1 MLFYEY
7 IKLYQNFIG
16 GNNLADKDCELII
29 ENFPIGFMY
38 LKGVVDDKDN
48 LIDFMVVRLNL
59 EFEEIFKID
68 RNALINKRLS
78 ETEDIAQFYQKE
90 YIPALIKITRT
101 KEKLVFNKYNQLL
114 DKWFKISFYSP
125 RDNEIAIF
133 FSDITQS
140 IQPFTDKN
148 ILFNIATDL
157 ITITDLTG
165 LYLQVNQV
173 WMNYYGYS
181 LNEVEKHYAWEFVP
195 ADDYAIIKNTYQV
208 LSNNHGN
215 ENISYTTRLRHKNGN
230 YSSIEWASQKQ
241 GNRVY
246 SVGRDVTERLNR
258 EKEIEYLS
266 FHDVLTGLLNRRYL
280 EEEMKRLNTARN
292 LPISLIMC
300 DVNRLKLINDAF
312 GHEKGDELIRYAA
325 KVFRESCRPDDL
337 IARWGG
343 DEFIIFLPKTSNEDS
358 KKIIDRINTNCMNY
372 AINSIQLSIAC
383 GTSTKDS
390 IEYSIQDL
398 LRHAEDAMYREKTV
412 ESERNRKDMISVIA
426 QALYQKSPFEEAH
439 AKRVSMLC
447 HYLATALKCSKED
460 IQKAEIAGLFHD
472 IGKVAISSDI
482 LLKES
487 TLNENEWLI
496 VKQHTEIGYKVIGDS
511 SELRDIGRAV
521 LHHHERYDGK
531 GYPSGM
537 RWDEI
542 PLISRIISLA
552 ETFDIIHQ
560 RYASEV
566 EDPIESVVNELRK
579 NKETQF
585 DPFITEIFIKDVI
598 EKLYRHKD
606 R

>member
-1 MLFYEY
+1 MLFYVY
-7 IKLYQNFIG
+7 IKLYQDFIG
-16 GNNLADKDCELII
+16 GKTLADKDCELII

-38 LKGVVDDKDN
+38 LKGVEDSKGN
-48 LIDFMVVRLNL
+48 LIDFSVARVNL

-68 RNALINKRLS
+68 RKTLINTCLS
-78 ETEDIAQFYQKE
+78 QTEEIAQFYQKE
-90 YIPALIKITRT
+90 FIPELINITNS
-101 KEKLVFNKYNQLL
+101 KENFVFNKYNKLL

-125 RDNEIAIF
+125 RENEIAIF

-140 IQPFTDKN
+140 IQPFTDMN

-157 ITITDLTG
+157 ITISDLSG
-165 LYLQVNQV
+165 MYIQVNQI
-173 WMNYYGYS
+173 WANNYGYDI
-181 LNEVEKHYAWEFVP
+181 NEIEKHHAWEFVP
-195 ADDYAIIKNTYQV
+195 ADEYNIIKNIYLF
-208 LSNNHGN
+208 LSNNNGDD
-215 ENISYTTRLRHKNGN
+215 NISYTTRLRHKNGN
-230 YSSIEWASQKQ
+230 HSFIEWASKKQ

-246 SVGRDVTERLNR
+246 SVGRDVTDRLNR
-258 EKEIEYLS
+258 EREIEYLS
-266 FHDVLTGLLNRRYL
+266 FHDVLTGLLNRRFL
-280 EEEMKRLNTARN
+280 EEEMKRLNTPRN

-312 GHEKGDELIRYAA
+312 GHEKGDDLIRYAA

-358 KKIIDRINTNCMNY
+358 KKIIDRINANSKEY
-372 AINSIQLSIAC
+372 SINSIQLSIAC
-383 GTSTKDS
+383 GTSTKDTS
-390 IEYSIQDL
+390 EYSIQDL
-398 LRHAEDAMYREKTV
+398 LRHAEDAMYREKSI

-482 LLKES
+482 LLKDS

-511 SELRDIGRAV
+511 TELRDIGRAV

-542 PLISRIISLA
+542 PLISRMISLA

-560 RYASEV
+560 RSISES
-566 EDPIESVVNELRK
+566 EDPIDFVINELRK

-585 DPFITEIFIKDVI
+585 DPFITEIFITDVV
-598 EKLYRHKD
+598 EKLYRHKNS
-606 R
+606 